1 MEKALRVHVYEDSEA
16 LAAAVASDLAR
27 VMIGDGKTRVNVGLA
42 TGSTPIPLYRHLV
55 ELLRGKDLSHVSSFN
70 LDEYEGLEA
79 SHPESYRH
87 YMREHLFAHIG
98 VPAGNVF
105 FPEAGRDYDALIAER
120 GGLDVQVLGIGTNG
134 HIGFNEP
141 GSARD
146 SRTRRVELSQ
156 ATRAANARFF
166 GGDAAA
172 TPSHA
177 VTMGVATIAGAR
189 RTLLLATGAGKAAV
203 MAQLLNRESRVYD
216 ASLPATALLAHA
228 GAEFHL
234 DRPAAAQL
242 KHK

>member
-1 MEKALRVHVYEDSEA
+1 MKGLSVHVYEDSEA
-16 LAAAVASDLAR
+16 LAAAVAAEVAR
-27 VMIGDGKTRVNVGLA
+27 VMLGDGKTRVNVGLA
-42 TGSTPIPLYRHLV
+42 TGSTPIPVYRHLV
-55 ELLRGKDLSHVSSFN
+55 QLLRGKDLSHVSSFN

-87 YMREHLFAHIG
+87 YMQEHLFAHVA
-98 VPAGNVF
+98 VPPGNIF

-120 GGLDVQVLGIGTNG
+120 GGLDLQLLGIGTNG

-146 SRTRRVELSQ
+146 SRTRRVELSA

-166 GGDAAA
+166 GGSAEA

-189 RTLLLATGAGKAAV
+189 RTLLLATGAGKAEI
-203 MAQLLNRESRVYD
+203 MAALLQRAGREYD
-216 ASLPATALLAHA
+216 PALPATALLQHA

-234 DRPAAAQL
+234 DRAAAARL
-242 KHK
+242 DK